1 MPLTNGVA
9 GRGSTAAVDARGDA
23 TALMFDGNAALAV
36 GSERTR
42 TNSSRSCAYCATNV
56 SLTRAYCCSSIVG
69 LDGRDK
75 SPGTRYTFCVPRDG
89 KRPVETRG
97 ASSIESTSTATT
109 TPALRTRQALIP
121 HTSLHSKSKPNF
133 QMAAAGC
140 SNKMLLLR
148 RFDTVP
154 VDMRV
159 ASAASITR
167 KGCAST
173 QTRHWTCWNIPKKA

>member
-97 ASSIESTSTATT
+97 ASSIDTCTATT
-109 TPALRTRQALIP
+109 TPALRTSQALISNP
-121 HTSLHSKSKPNF
+121 HKPAQQIKAKLSN
-133 QMAAAGC
+133 GC
-140 SNKMLLLR
+140 RGVLQQDALL
-148 RFDTVP
+148 
-154 VDMRV
+154 
-159 ASAASITR
+159 ASAGLPLWRGS
-167 KGCAST
+167 C
-173 QTRHWTCWNIPKKA
+173 RHARGECSVYYSEGMCEFPAQDIGLVGT